1 LKRRCRICVAVVLL
15 TSSALLQ
22 AQPALLPDSG
32 LGTFGD
38 TVLRPIEPLVWGD
51 PWQAR
56 ERLQAAADALP
67 EGNDADRAAFFL
79 LLAQSLHYLHLGTAF
94 STAVEQGLA
103 ALGTGTPRPIAV
115 ALRVLD
121 GVRLGRDGRYRQAID
136 SLQAT
141 ADAARRAKLPGIAIM
156 AAAELG
162 YAQTLAGDHERAMAT
177 LQEAHGEAVALKD
190 RFLIAVVNEVI
201 GVVYTYLDQ
210 LDAAIRH
217 FRMALGEYQ
226 ELGYRLY
233 EAEAIY
239 GIGIAYRYA
248 GQWEQALAALQ
259 RYRELTERQSSEHG
273 RFSLAYGLG
282 TTYAEMGDC
291 AAALPLIN
299 EGLSL
304 PGPEDYKAELWRRA
318 AVCLAREG
326 QSQRARES
334 LANARR
340 IIAGIPELR
349 GSRWE
354 IDLGLTEARMLAA
367 LGEFEAAYEA
377 MVRFHGD
384 KAALLE
390 RNASERRLAQ
400 RDALEN
406 ARQALEIE
414 LLKEQSR
421 VRSLEIATQ
430 QRDLRLQQV
439 RILVLLVLVTLAAG
453 LIAWRFRE
461 TRRLRRLSKQDSLTG
476 IYNRRYIFERLSKQ
490 LETLSPT
497 RGQLSV
503 LLFDIDDFK
512 SVNDRHGHPVGDA
525 VLQSLAGAFR
535 EGLRPGDAVARV
547 GGEEFLV
554 LLPRTGPEEALAV
567 ARRLN
572 GLVRSLPI
580 RAGRET
586 LHVTISIG
594 VASAAQGRSTAE
606 ALYAAADEALYRAK
620 AHGKD
625 RSELA

>member
-1 LKRRCRICVAVVLL
+1 MKRWCGIWAAAAVLACS
-15 TSSALLQ
+15 TSVQ
-22 AQPALLPDSG
+22 AQPALLPGSD
-32 LGTFGD
+32 LGAFGEA
-38 TVLRPIEPLVWGD
+38 VLRPLEPLVWSD
-51 PWQAR
+51 PWEAR

-67 EGNDADRAAFFL
+67 KASDADRAAFHL
-79 LLAQSLHYLHLGTAF
+79 LLAQSLQYLHQGAAF

-103 ALGTGTPRPIAV
+103 TLGSETPQPIAIS
-115 ALRVLD
+115 LRTLD
-121 GVRLGRDGRYRQAID
+121 GVRLSRDGQYQQAVD
-136 SLQAT
+136 RLEASAG
-141 ADAARRAKLPGIAIM
+141 AAQRAMLPGIAIL

-162 YAQTLAGDHERAMAT
+162 YAQTLAGDHEQAMAT
-177 LQEAHGEAVALKD
+177 LQEAHGDAVALKD
-190 RFLIAVVNEVI
+190 PFLIAVVNEVI

-217 FRMALGEYQ
+217 YRMALGEYR
-226 ELGYRLY
+226 ELGYRVY

-248 GQWEQALAALQ
+248 GKWEQALAALQ
-259 RYRELTERQSSEHG
+259 KYRELTESQSSEHG

-282 TTYAEMGDC
+282 TTYADMGDC
-291 AAALPLIN
+291 AAALPFID

-304 PGPEDYKAELWRRA
+304 PGPQDYKAELWRRA
-318 AVCLAREG
+318 AVCQAREG
-326 QSQRARES
+326 QADSARDS
-334 LANARR
+334 LAMARR
-340 IIAGIPELR
+340 IIAGIPELQD
-349 GSRWE
+349 SRWE

-377 MVRFHGD
+377 MVHFHDD

-406 ARQALEIE
+406 ARQSLEIE

-476 IYNRRYIFERLSKQ
+476 IYNRRFIFEMLGKQ

-525 VLQSLAGAFR
+525 VLQSLASALR
-535 EGLRPGDAVARV
+535 EGLRPGDAIARV

-554 LLPRTGPEEALAV
+554 LLPRTGAEEALAV

-572 GLVRSLPI
+572 RLVRNLPI
-580 RAGRET
+580 RGGRDT
-586 LHVTISIG
+586 LHITISIG
-594 VASAAQGRSTAE
+594 VASVSPGRATAE

-620 AHGKD
+620 AQGKD
-625 RSELA
+625 RSEMA